1 MVYNMNQLLIIL
13 FLFVGSFAFGQ
24 TDTIYLENEYFIT
37 DWRYKDQLKIRIN
50 RRQEIEPIEIKDRL
64 YIIPYRVYLENK
76 ELVESKIDLYKC
88 IIRNVKRNEL
98 LEYEF

>member
-1 MVYNMNQLLIIL
+1 MNQLLIIL
-13 FLFVGSFAFGQ
+13 SLFVGSFASAQ

-37 DWRYKDQLKIRIN
+37 DWTHKDQLKIRIN

-88 IIRNVKRNEL
+88 VIRNVKRNEL